1 MKNEKTDLGFR
12 EYLSREFYLD
22 EKYIDEKLFKEDIEV
37 IKLYYDKTSKWMD
50 LHNSSVLWFSALT
63 IAMWWKSYI
72 LTSIFALILIISIL
86 GAYNKN
92 KELNKIFNT
101 LLKKTRE
108 NQYK

>member
-50 LHNSSVLWFSALT
+50 LHNSSVL
-63 IAMWWKSYI
+63 
-72 LTSIFALILIISIL
+72 
-86 GAYNKN
+86 
-92 KELNKIFNT
+92 
-101 LLKKTRE
+101 
-108 NQYK
+108 